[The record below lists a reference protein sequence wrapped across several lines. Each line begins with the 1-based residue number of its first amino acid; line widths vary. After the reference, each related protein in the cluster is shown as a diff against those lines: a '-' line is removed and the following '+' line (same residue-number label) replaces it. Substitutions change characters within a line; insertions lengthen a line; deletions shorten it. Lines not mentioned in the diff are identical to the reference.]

1 MKNAKQ
7 IATIT
12 ATLFI
17 IVTLLAGS
25 ATAIT
30 GNTTPDQTAYVGV
43 IVLFADT
50 ARTQPIGYC
59 TGFLV
64 SPTVM
69 VTAGHSLVSTAAVSV
84 SFDQG
89 PISYTIENNQIIYQ
103 GTQAIYDGTPVQ
115 YPGYI
120 PTLEGNKEYS
130 TSDIGLIILDQ
141 PVTEVSEFAVLPA
154 AGLTETLAARTT
166 LTVVGYG
173 LQTQIQPR
181 NQGPENSWIGTVS
194 RNSAQVELLS
204 SNFHGSD
211 LYLKLTTNSAQG
223 KGGIAYGD
231 SGGPVIYND
240 NGVDVVVGLNAFV
253 SSANCN
259 GVSYHTKLDTSQVL
273 TWIGSYLA

>member
-1 MKNAKQ
+1 MKKARQ

-12 ATLFI
+12 ITLFV

-30 GNTTPDQTAYVGV
+30 GNITPDQTAYVGV

-69 VTAGHSLVSTAAVSV
+69 LTAGHSLVNTAAVSV
-84 SFDQG
+84 CFDQG
-89 PISYTIENNQIIYQ
+89 PISYTIENDQIIYE
-103 GTQAIYDGTPVQ
+103 GTQAIYEGTPVQ
-115 YPGYI
+115 YPGYV
-120 PTLEGNKEYS
+120 PTLEGNREYS

-141 PVTEVSEFAVLPA
+141 PVTEVSEFAILPA
-154 AGLTETLAARTT
+154 AGLADTLASRTT

-173 LQTQIQPR
+173 MQTQIQPP

-194 RNSAQVELLS
+194 RNSAQAELLP
-204 SNFHGSD
+204 SNFKGSD
-211 LYLKLTTNSAQG
+211 LYMKLTTNSAQG

-240 NGVDVVVGLNAFV
+240 NGEDIVVGLNAFV

-259 GVSYHTKLDTSQVL
+259 GASYHTRLDVQQVL
-273 TWIGSYLA
+273 YWINGYL